1 MYVQEIRCPKS
12 ECEVKRGVPRVRHM
26 NELNDVRWAA
36 IESRDATMSGCFVY
50 AVSTTGIYCRPGCG
64 SRRPLREHVHYFS
77 TARDA
82 QLAGYRTCKRC
93 RPDQAEVVDSMTKA
107 VIATCREIEQT
118 QGECNVAALAAAV
131 GYSEGHLRRSFRDLV
146 GVSLASY
153 MREHQ
158 LARVRETLRDADS
171 VTEAIF
177 EAGYH
182 SASVFY
188 QRGAPRLGMTAAQ
201 YRDGARDEVI
211 RYTTVETPVGV
222 VLAASTERGL
232 CSIRVDQHEESLVK
246 GLFDEFPHASIER
259 DDDGL
264 RDVAIVLAS
273 AVRGEGDVGV
283 LPLDLQGTA
292 FQIRVWESLR
302 AIPVGET
309 RTYSDVAQQ
318 IGSPR
323 AVRAVA
329 SACAANAVAL
339 AIPCHRVIRRDGSL
353 GGYRWGLHVK
363 EALLIAERDRS
374 EVSRER

>member
-1 MYVQEIRCPKS
+1 
-12 ECEVKRGVPRVRHM
+12 M

-36 IESRDATMSGCFVY
+36 IESRDATMTGCFVY
-50 AVSTTGIYCRPGCG
+50 AVATTGIYCRPGCG

-77 TARDA
+77 TAHDA
-82 QLAGYRTCKRC
+82 QLAGYRSCKRC
-93 RPDQAEVVDSMTKA
+93 RPDQADVVDSMTKA
-107 VIATCREIEQT
+107 VIATCREIERT
-118 QGECNVAALAAAV
+118 QGECDVAALAADV

-146 GVSLASY
+146 GVSLVSY
-153 MREHQ
+153 VREHQ
-158 LARVRETLRDADS
+158 LEHVRETLRDSDS

-182 SASVFY
+182 SVSAFY
-188 QRGAPRLGMTAAQ
+188 ERGATRLGMTPAR
-201 YRDGARDEVI
+201 YRDGARDETI

-232 CSIRVDQHEESLVK
+232 CSIRVGNEESLVK
-246 GLFDEFPHASIER
+246 GLFEEFPCATIER

-273 AVRGEGDVGV
+273 AVRGEGDAGV
-283 LPLDLQGTA
+283 LPLDLQGTV

-374 EVSRER
+374 KVSRER